1 MPQDLSMINMD
12 EQLGIHFKTWW
23 EKNLKNW
30 KPSSYWSRFA
40 NWRVESRILNFCG
53 WARVIF
59 GENKHNSTSFEH
71 VSCFFSH
78 ICMSRGATSN
88 SRRRDRCHSYIVVT
102 AMYFELIDC
111 YEPAPAPASFP
122 LCVIV
127 KMCFTKLSTNN
138 FSKKEGWHVSTNN
151 DWLSRF

>member
-1 MPQDLSMINMD
+1 MTMTKSSPLLFRFFRRVHVFNTYLSIFR
-12 EQLGIHFKTWW
+12 I
-23 EKNLKNW
+23 KNLEFLWLGK
-30 KPSSYWSRFA
+30 SHF
-40 NWRVESRILNFCG
+40 WRKQTQFYILRTCFL
-53 WARVIF
+53 
-59 GENKHNSTSFEH
+59 
-71 VSCFFSH
+71 FFSH

-111 YEPAPAPASFP
+111 YEPAPAPAPASFP

-138 FSKKEGWHVSTNN
+138 FSKKKEG
-151 DWLSRF
+151 